1 MLTSHNAF
9 YSFPE
14 PYPGTIR
21 GTGQLS
27 NNEPNKRKESV
38 YEARVK
44 GSKALSR
51 WRMGTPRS
59 VSGSGKSSSAVTL
72 PAWVNSIVVNAYLDS
87 RRRVTRHPTVSLE
100 GLTEDMD
107 DSSFSFLD
115 SKEKSPLALLTEQEQ
130 RDILWRAIDRMPE
143 LQVEMLLRFYLE
155 DHSYQEISEVM
166 QMPLGTVKSRLNRAR
181 LALSRKLKAHEK
193 VFIT

>member
-1 MLTSHNAF
+1 
-9 YSFPE
+9 
-14 PYPGTIR
+14 
-21 GTGQLS
+21 
-27 NNEPNKRKESV
+27 
-38 YEARVK
+38 
-44 GSKALSR
+44 
-51 WRMGTPRS
+51 MGTPRS